1 MNVVGQRFRPP
12 PRAGGFSL
20 LEMMIC
26 VLLILVLTIIIGG
39 GFGSEARKKTNAA
52 CQANLQKIY
61 LALSIY
67 ENDNKGSLPFFKGA
81 TSPSEPLSLLIPK
94 STTTTE
100 IFICPGSKND
110 PLPEGERFAAR
121 KISYAFYMGWSTNDA
136 AGQIIASDAQVNDSP
151 KSAGQ
156 PVFSANGHKPGNNHG
171 KYGGNLLSGSGEVSA
186 SGPMAS
192 RDLQFPADVR
202 LLNPQ

>member
-1 MNVVGQRFRPP
+1 MNVRVQHGPARR
-12 PRAGGFSL
+12 RAGGFSL
-20 LEMMIC
+20 LEMLI
-26 VLLILVLTIIIGG
+26 VVFLILVLTIIMGG
-39 GFGSEARKKTNAA
+39 GFGAEGRKRTTAA

-67 ENDNKGSLPFFKGA
+67 ENDNKGALPFFKGA
-81 TSPSEPLSLLIPK
+81 DSPSEPLSLLVPK

-100 IFICPGSKND
+100 IFICPGSKD
-110 PLPEGERFAAR
+110 DALPEGDPFATR
-121 KISYAFYMGWSTNDA
+121 KISYAYYMGRVTNNDA
-136 AGQIIASDAQVNDSP
+136 GEIIASDEQVNSAP
-151 KSAGQ
+151 KTTGQ
-156 PVFSANGHKPGNNHG
+156 QVFSLNGHAPGNNHG
-171 KYGGNLLSGSGEVSA
+171 KYGGNLLSGSGEVTA